1 VVSLNL
7 KRHQEDK
14 VFLMKRCKSFHLQ
27 KLLKKNFFFV
37 RHSLPI
43 KHAKRFLTSC

>member
-27 KLLKKNFFFV
+27 KLLKKNFFLSGIRYLLNMPNGF
-37 RHSLPI
+37 
-43 KHAKRFLTSC
+43 